1 MQLLIRDIRIV
12 DGGSI
17 SAGSILVEDGKI
29 AAILPHNAQ
38 VQGVQTIDGGGL
50 YASAGFID
58 CHTHGAGGHD
68 FMDGTV
74 EAFLGACRM
83 HLSHGTT
90 TILPTTLSAS
100 TEELLRSI
108 AAFKEARALM
118 EREQCQP
125 GLHLEGPYFAMNQ
138 KGGQDPRYIRDPDP
152 AEYRRIIEL
161 ADGAIVRWS
170 IAPERHGAME
180 MGDYLT
186 AHGIWPT
193 IAHTDA
199 TYADC
204 VEALRHGY
212 NHVTHLYSCTSTITR
227 KSGFRILGV
236 TESAYALDGLTVE
249 VIADG
254 CHLPPEL
261 LHMIVKCK
269 GVDRIIMVTD
279 SLRPAGLDVQTAIS
293 GSKEDGQI
301 CIIEDGV
308 AKLPDRSAFAGSIAT
323 ADRLVRTMWKLAG
336 VPLPDTIRMMCENP
350 ARLLHLA
357 GRKGRLLPGHDAD
370 IVLFD
375 EDVCVH
381 GVYYGGRKVPCDA

>member
-1 MQLLIRDIRIV
+1 MKTLLQHVRVV
-12 DGGSI
+12 DGG
-17 SAGSILVEDGKI
+17 AVRPGSILMAEGKVAAVLAPDAVVED
-29 AAILPHNAQ
+29 AQ
-38 VQGVQTIDGGGL
+38 TVDGRGL

-58 CHTHGAGGHD
+58 THTHGAGGHD

-74 EAFLGACRM
+74 EAFTGACRM
-83 HLSHGTT
+83 HLRHGTT

-100 TEELLRSI
+100 TEQLVRSVK
-108 AAFKEARALM
+108 AFQQARKDM
-118 EREQCQP
+118 EQEQFQP

-138 KGGQDPRYIRDPDP
+138 KGGQDPRYIRDPEP
-152 AEYRRIIEL
+152 AEYEKIVEL
-161 ADGAIVRWS
+161 AEGAILRWS
-170 IAPERHGAME
+170 VAPERKGAMQ

-204 VEALRHGY
+204 LEAIRHGY

-227 KSGFRILGV
+227 KDGFRILGV
-236 TESAYALDGLTVE
+236 TESAYLLDELTVE

-261 LHMIVKCK
+261 LRLVVKCK

-279 SLRPAGLDVQTAIS
+279 SLRPAGQDVKESIS
-293 GSKEDGQI
+293 GSKEDGQV

-308 AKLPDRSAFAGSIAT
+308 AKLPDHSAFAGSIAT
-323 ADRLVRTMWKLAG
+323 TDRLVRTMWKLAG
-336 VPLPDTIRMMCENP
+336 VPLPDTIRMMSENP
-350 ARLLHLA
+350 ARLLHIEA
-357 GRKGRLLPGHDAD
+357 RKGRLLPGLDAD
-370 IVLFD
+370 VVLFD
-375 EDVCVH
+375 EEVNVDS
-381 GVYYGGRKVPCDA
+381 VYYMGKRVC

>member
-1 MQLLIRDIRIV
+1 MQMLIRDVRIV
-12 DGGSI
+12 DGGSVF
-17 SAGSILVEDGKI
+17 AGSILAEDGKI
-29 AAILPHNAQ
+29 AAILPPDARAEGAET
-38 VQGVQTIDGGGL
+38 VEGGGL

-100 TEELLRSI
+100 TGELVRSI

-118 EREQCQP
+118 AQEQCQP
-125 GLHLEGPYFAMNQ
+125 GMHLEGPYFAMNQ

-152 AEYRRIIEL
+152 AEYRRIVEL

-193 IAHTDA
+193 IGHTDA
-199 TYADC
+199 TYDDC

-212 NHVTHLYSCTSTITR
+212 THITHLYSCTSTITR
-227 KSGFRILGV
+227 RGGFRILGV

-261 LHMIVKCK
+261 LRMIVKCK
-269 GVDRIIMVTD
+269 GVDRVIMVTD
-279 SLRPAGLDVQTAIS
+279 SLRPAGLDVRTAIS
-293 GSKEDGQI
+293 GSREDGQV

-323 ADRLVRTMWKLAG
+323 ADRLVRTMWRRAG
-336 VPLPDTIRMMCENP
+336 VPLPDVIRMMCENP
-350 ARLLHLA
+350 ARLLHLE
-357 GRKGRLLPGHDAD
+357 GRKGRLLSGHDAD

-375 EDVCVH
+375 EDVRVH
-381 GVYYGGRKVPCDA
+381 GVYYAGRRVS

>member
-1 MQLLIRDIRIV
+1 MQMLIRDVRIV
-12 DGGSI
+12 DGGSVF
-17 SAGSILVEDGKI
+17 AGSILAEDGII
-29 AAILPHNAQ
+29 AAILPPDARADGAET
-38 VQGVQTIDGGGL
+38 VEGGGL

-100 TEELLRSI
+100 TGELVRSI

-118 EREQCQP
+118 AQEQCQP
-125 GLHLEGPYFAMNQ
+125 GMHLEGPYFAMNQ

-152 AEYRRIIEL
+152 AEYRRIVEL

-193 IAHTDA
+193 IGHTDA
-199 TYADC
+199 TYDDC

-212 NHVTHLYSCTSTITR
+212 THITHLYSCTSTITR
-227 KSGFRILGV
+227 RGGFRILGV

-261 LHMIVKCK
+261 LRMIVKCK
-269 GVDRIIMVTD
+269 GVDRVIMVTD
-279 SLRPAGLDVQTAIS
+279 SLRPAGLDVRTAIS
-293 GSKEDGQI
+293 GSREDGQV

-323 ADRLVRTMWKLAG
+323 ADRLVRTMWKRAG
-336 VPLPDTIRMMCENP
+336 VPLPGVIRMMCENP
-350 ARLLHLA
+350 ARLLHLE
-357 GRKGRLLPGHDAD
+357 GRKGRLLSGHDAD

-375 EDVCVH
+375 EDVRVH
-381 GVYYGGRKVPCDA
+381 GVYYAGRRVS

>member
-1 MQLLIRDIRIV
+1 MKKLINRVRIV
-12 DGGSI
+12 DGGKLQE
-17 SAGSILVEDGKI
+17 GSILIEDGKI
-29 AAILPHNAQ
+29 AAILAPDAAAEGAE
-38 VQGVQTIDGGGL
+38 VVDGCGL
-50 YASAGFID
+50 YASAGFVD
-58 CHTHGAGGHD
+58 THTHGAGGHD

-74 EAFLGACRM
+74 EAFLGACRT
-83 HLSHGTT
+83 HLAHGTT

-100 TEELLRSI
+100 QAELVRSV
-108 AAFKEARALM
+108 AAFKQAREQM
-118 EREQCQP
+118 KHEQCQP

-138 KGGQDPRYIRDPDP
+138 KGGQDPRYIRDPEP
-152 AEYRRIIEL
+152 AEYEKLVEL

-170 IAPERHGAME
+170 VAPERKGAME

-204 VEALRHGY
+204 LEAVKHGY

-227 KSGFRILGV
+227 KDGFRILGV
-236 TESAYALDGLTVE
+236 TESAYALDELTVE

-269 GVDRIIMVTD
+269 GVDKIIMVTD
-279 SLRPAGLDVQTAIS
+279 SLRPAGQDVTTSIS
-293 GSKEDGQI
+293 GSLESGTV

-308 AKLPDRSAFAGSIAT
+308 AKLPDHTAFAGSIAT
-323 ADRLVRTMWKLAG
+323 ADRLVRTMWKQAG
-336 VPLPDTIRMMCENP
+336 VPLTDTIRMMAENP
-350 ARLLHLA
+350 ARLLHLQD
-357 GRKGRLLPGHDAD
+357 RKGRLLPGLDAD

-375 EDVCVH
+375 EDVRIDS
-381 GVYYGGRKVPCDA
+381 VYYMGSKVC

>member
-1 MQLLIRDIRIV
+1 
-12 DGGSI
+12 
-17 SAGSILVEDGKI
+17 
-29 AAILPHNAQ
+29 
-38 VQGVQTIDGGGL
+38 
-50 YASAGFID
+50 
-58 CHTHGAGGHD
+58 
-68 FMDGTV
+68 MDGTV

-100 TEELLRSI
+100 TGELVRSI

-118 EREQCQP
+118 AQEQCQP
-125 GLHLEGPYFAMNQ
+125 GMHLEGPYFAMNQ

-152 AEYRRIIEL
+152 AEYRRIVEL

-193 IAHTDA
+193 IGHTDA
-199 TYADC
+199 TYDDC

-212 NHVTHLYSCTSTITR
+212 THITHLYSCTSTITR
-227 KSGFRILGV
+227 RGGFRILGV

-261 LHMIVKCK
+261 LRMIVNA
-269 GVDRIIMVTD
+269 RA
-279 SLRPAGLDVQTAIS
+279 LTAS
-293 GSKEDGQI
+293 S
-301 CIIEDGV
+301 
-308 AKLPDRSAFAGSIAT
+308 
-323 ADRLVRTMWKLAG
+323 W
-336 VPLPDTIRMMCENP
+336 
-350 ARLLHLA
+350 
-357 GRKGRLLPGHDAD
+357 
-370 IVLFD
+370 
-375 EDVCVH
+375 
-381 GVYYGGRKVPCDA
+381 

>member
-1 MQLLIRDIRIV
+1 MQMLIRDVRIV
-12 DGGSI
+12 DGGSVF
-17 SAGSILVEDGKI
+17 AGSILAEDGKI
-29 AAILPHNAQ
+29 AAILPPDARAEGAET
-38 VQGVQTIDGGGL
+38 VEGGGL

-100 TEELLRSI
+100 TGELVRSI

-118 EREQCQP
+118 AQEQCQP
-125 GLHLEGPYFAMNQ
+125 GMHLEGPYFAMNQ

-152 AEYRRIIEL
+152 AEYRRIVEL

-193 IAHTDA
+193 IGHTDA
-199 TYADC
+199 TYDDC

-212 NHVTHLYSCTSTITR
+212 THITHLYSCTSTITR
-227 KSGFRILGV
+227 RGGFRILGV

-261 LHMIVKCK
+261 LRMIVKCK
-269 GVDRIIMVTD
+269 GVDRVIMVTD
-279 SLRPAGLDVQTAIS
+279 SLRPAGLDVRTAIS
-293 GSKEDGQI
+293 GSREDGQV

-323 ADRLVRTMWKLAG
+323 ADRLVRTMWKRAG
-336 VPLPDTIRMMCENP
+336 VPLPDVIRMMCENP
-350 ARLLHLA
+350 ARLLHLE
-357 GRKGRLLPGHDAD
+357 GRKGRLLSGHDAD

-375 EDVCVH
+375 EDVRVH
-381 GVYYGGRKVPCDA
+381 GVYYAGRRVS

>member
-1 MQLLIRDIRIV
+1 MKTLLQHVRVV
-12 DGGSI
+12 DGG
-17 SAGSILVEDGKI
+17 AVRPGSILMAEGKVAAVLAPDAVVED
-29 AAILPHNAQ
+29 AQ
-38 VQGVQTIDGGGL
+38 TVDGRGL

-58 CHTHGAGGHD
+58 THTHGAGGHD

-74 EAFLGACRM
+74 EAFTGACRM
-83 HLSHGTT
+83 HLRHGTT

-100 TEELLRSI
+100 TEQLVRSVK
-108 AAFKEARALM
+108 AFQQARKDM
-118 EREQCQP
+118 EQEQFQP

-138 KGGQDPRYIRDPDP
+138 KGGQDPRYIRDPEP
-152 AEYRRIIEL
+152 AEYEKIVEL
-161 ADGAIVRWS
+161 ADGAILRWS
-170 IAPERHGAME
+170 VAPERKGAMQ

-204 VEALRHGY
+204 LEAIRHGY

-227 KSGFRILGV
+227 KDGFRILGV
-236 TESAYALDGLTVE
+236 TESAYLLDELTVE

-261 LHMIVKCK
+261 LRLVVKCK

-279 SLRPAGLDVQTAIS
+279 SLRPAGQDVKESIS
-293 GSKEDGQI
+293 GSKEDGQV

-308 AKLPDRSAFAGSIAT
+308 AKLPDHSAFAGSIAT
-323 ADRLVRTMWKLAG
+323 TDRLVRTMWKLAG
-336 VPLPDTIRMMCENP
+336 VPLPDTIRMMSENP
-350 ARLLHLA
+350 ARLLHIEA
-357 GRKGRLLPGHDAD
+357 RKGRLLPGLDAD
-370 IVLFD
+370 VVLFD
-375 EDVCVH
+375 EDVNVDS
-381 GVYYGGRKVPCDA
+381 VYYMGKRVC

>member
-1 MQLLIRDIRIV
+1 MKTLLQHVRVV
-12 DGGSI
+12 DGGAI
-17 SAGSILVEDGKI
+17 RPGSILMAEGKVAAVLAPDAVVEDT
-29 AAILPHNAQ
+29 
-38 VQGVQTIDGGGL
+38 QTVDGRGL

-58 CHTHGAGGHD
+58 THTHGAGGHD

-74 EAFLGACRM
+74 EAFTGACRM
-83 HLSHGTT
+83 HLRHGTT

-100 TEELLRSI
+100 TEQLVRSVK
-108 AAFKEARALM
+108 AFQQARKDM
-118 EREQCQP
+118 EQEQFQP

-138 KGGQDPRYIRDPDP
+138 KGGQDPRYIRDPEP
-152 AEYRRIIEL
+152 AEYEKIVEL
-161 ADGAIVRWS
+161 AEGAILRWS
-170 IAPERHGAME
+170 VAPERKGAMQ

-204 VEALRHGY
+204 LEAIRHGY

-227 KSGFRILGV
+227 KDGFRILGV
-236 TESAYALDGLTVE
+236 TESAYLLDELTVE

-261 LHMIVKCK
+261 LRLVVKCK

-279 SLRPAGLDVQTAIS
+279 SLRPAGQDVKESIS
-293 GSKEDGQI
+293 GSKEDGQV

-308 AKLPDRSAFAGSIAT
+308 AKLPDHSAFAGSIAT
-323 ADRLVRTMWKLAG
+323 TDRLVRTMWKLAG
-336 VPLPDTIRMMCENP
+336 VPLPDTIRMMSENP
-350 ARLLHLA
+350 ARLLHIEA
-357 GRKGRLLPGHDAD
+357 RKGRLLPGLDAD
-370 IVLFD
+370 VVLFD
-375 EDVCVH
+375 EDVNVDS
-381 GVYYGGRKVPCDA
+381 VYYMGKRVC

>member
-1 MQLLIRDIRIV
+1 MKTLLQHVRVV
-12 DGGSI
+12 DGG
-17 SAGSILVEDGKI
+17 AVRPGSILMAEGKVVAVLAPDAVVED
-29 AAILPHNAQ
+29 AQ
-38 VQGVQTIDGGGL
+38 TVDGRGL

-58 CHTHGAGGHD
+58 THTHGAGGHD

-74 EAFLGACRM
+74 EAFTGACRM
-83 HLSHGTT
+83 HLRHGTT

-100 TEELLRSI
+100 TEQLVRSVK
-108 AAFKEARALM
+108 AFQQARKDM
-118 EREQCQP
+118 EQEQFQP

-138 KGGQDPRYIRDPDP
+138 KGGQDPRYIRDPEP
-152 AEYRRIIEL
+152 AEYEKIVEL
-161 ADGAIVRWS
+161 ADGAILRWS
-170 IAPERHGAME
+170 VAPERKGAMQ

-204 VEALRHGY
+204 LEAIRHGY

-227 KSGFRILGV
+227 KDGFRILGV
-236 TESAYALDGLTVE
+236 TESAYLLDELTVE

-261 LHMIVKCK
+261 LRLVVKCK

-279 SLRPAGLDVQTAIS
+279 SLRPAGQDVKESIS
-293 GSKEDGQI
+293 GSKEDGQV

-308 AKLPDRSAFAGSIAT
+308 AKLPDHSAFAGSIAT
-323 ADRLVRTMWKLAG
+323 TDRLVRTMWKLAG
-336 VPLPDTIRMMCENP
+336 VPLPDTIRMMSENP
-350 ARLLHLA
+350 ARLLHIEA
-357 GRKGRLLPGHDAD
+357 RKGRLLPGLDAD
-370 IVLFD
+370 VVLFD
-375 EDVCVH
+375 EEVNVDS
-381 GVYYGGRKVPCDA
+381 VYYMGKRVC

>member
-1 MQLLIRDIRIV
+1 MQMLIRDVRIV
-12 DGGSI
+12 DGGSVF
-17 SAGSILVEDGKI
+17 AGSILAEDGKI
-29 AAILPHNAQ
+29 AAILPPDARAEGAET
-38 VQGVQTIDGGGL
+38 VEGGGL

-100 TEELLRSI
+100 TGELVRSI

-118 EREQCQP
+118 AQEQCQP
-125 GLHLEGPYFAMNQ
+125 GMHLEGPYFAMNQ

-152 AEYRRIIEL
+152 AEYRRIVEL

-193 IAHTDA
+193 IGHTDA
-199 TYADC
+199 TYDDC

-212 NHVTHLYSCTSTITR
+212 THITHLYSCTSTITR
-227 KSGFRILGV
+227 RGGFRILGV

-261 LHMIVKCK
+261 LRMIVKCK
-269 GVDRIIMVTD
+269 GIDRVIMVTD
-279 SLRPAGLDVQTAIS
+279 SLRPAGLDVRTAIS
-293 GSKEDGQI
+293 GSREDGQV

-323 ADRLVRTMWKLAG
+323 ADRLVRTMWKRAG
-336 VPLPDTIRMMCENP
+336 VPLPDVIRMMCENP
-350 ARLLHLA
+350 ARLLHLE
-357 GRKGRLLPGHDAD
+357 GRKGRLLSGHDAD

-375 EDVCVH
+375 EDVRVH
-381 GVYYGGRKVPCDA
+381 GVYYAGRRVS

>member
-1 MQLLIRDIRIV
+1 MKTLLQHVRVV
-12 DGGSI
+12 DGGAI
-17 SAGSILVEDGKI
+17 RPGSILMAEGKVAAVLAPDAVVED
-29 AAILPHNAQ
+29 AQ
-38 VQGVQTIDGGGL
+38 TVDGRGL

-58 CHTHGAGGHD
+58 THTHGAGGHD

-74 EAFLGACRM
+74 EAFTGACRM
-83 HLSHGTT
+83 HLRHGTT

-100 TEELLRSI
+100 TEQLVRSVK
-108 AAFKEARALM
+108 AFQQARKDM
-118 EREQCQP
+118 EQEQFQP

-138 KGGQDPRYIRDPDP
+138 KGGQDPRYIRDPEP
-152 AEYRRIIEL
+152 AEYEKIVEL
-161 ADGAIVRWS
+161 ADGAILRWS
-170 IAPERHGAME
+170 VAPERKGAMQ

-204 VEALRHGY
+204 LEAIRHGY

-227 KSGFRILGV
+227 KDGFRILGV
-236 TESAYALDGLTVE
+236 TESAYLLDELTVE

-261 LHMIVKCK
+261 LRLVVKCK

-279 SLRPAGLDVQTAIS
+279 SLRPAGQDVKESIS
-293 GSKEDGQI
+293 GSKEDGQV

-308 AKLPDRSAFAGSIAT
+308 AKLPDHSAFAGSIAT
-323 ADRLVRTMWKLAG
+323 TDRLVRTMWKLAG
-336 VPLPDTIRMMCENP
+336 VPLPDTIRMMSENP
-350 ARLLHLA
+350 ARLLHIEA
-357 GRKGRLLPGHDAD
+357 RKGRLLPGLDAD
-370 IVLFD
+370 VVLFD
-375 EDVCVH
+375 EDVNVDS
-381 GVYYGGRKVPCDA
+381 VYYMGKRVC

>member
-1 MQLLIRDIRIV
+1 MKTLLQHVRVV
-12 DGGSI
+12 DGG
-17 SAGSILVEDGKI
+17 AVRPGSILMAEGKVVAVLAPDAVVED
-29 AAILPHNAQ
+29 AQ
-38 VQGVQTIDGGGL
+38 TVDGRGL

-58 CHTHGAGGHD
+58 THTHGAGGHD

-74 EAFLGACRM
+74 EAFTGACRM
-83 HLSHGTT
+83 HLRHGTT

-100 TEELLRSI
+100 TEQLVRSVK
-108 AAFKEARALM
+108 AFQQARKDM
-118 EREQCQP
+118 EQEQFQP

-138 KGGQDPRYIRDPDP
+138 KGGQDPRYIRDPEP
-152 AEYRRIIEL
+152 AEYEKIVEL
-161 ADGAIVRWS
+161 ADGAILRWS
-170 IAPERHGAME
+170 VAPERKGAMQ

-204 VEALRHGY
+204 LEAIRHGY

-227 KSGFRILGV
+227 KDGFRILGV
-236 TESAYALDGLTVE
+236 TESAYLLDELTVE

-261 LHMIVKCK
+261 LRLVVKCK

-279 SLRPAGLDVQTAIS
+279 SLRPAGQDVKESIS
-293 GSKEDGQI
+293 GSKEDGQV

-308 AKLPDRSAFAGSIAT
+308 AKLPDHSAFAGSIAT
-323 ADRLVRTMWKLAG
+323 TDRLVRTMWKLAG
-336 VPLPDTIRMMCENP
+336 VPLPDTIRMMSENP
-350 ARLLHLA
+350 ARLLHIEA
-357 GRKGRLLPGHDAD
+357 RKGRLLPGLDAD
-370 IVLFD
+370 VVLFD
-375 EDVCVH
+375 EDVNVDS
-381 GVYYGGRKVPCDA
+381 VYYMGKRVC

>member
-1 MQLLIRDIRIV
+1 MKTLLQHVRVV
-12 DGGSI
+12 DGGAI
-17 SAGSILVEDGKI
+17 RPGSILMAEGKVAAVLAPDAVVED
-29 AAILPHNAQ
+29 AQ
-38 VQGVQTIDGGGL
+38 TVDGRGL

-58 CHTHGAGGHD
+58 THTHGAGGHD

-74 EAFLGACRM
+74 EAFTGACRM
-83 HLSHGTT
+83 HLRHGTT

-100 TEELLRSI
+100 TEQLVRSVK
-108 AAFKEARALM
+108 AFQQARKDM
-118 EREQCQP
+118 EQEQFQP

-138 KGGQDPRYIRDPDP
+138 KGGQDPRYIRDPEP
-152 AEYRRIIEL
+152 AEYEKIVEL
-161 ADGAIVRWS
+161 AEGAILRWS
-170 IAPERHGAME
+170 VAPERKGAMQ

-204 VEALRHGY
+204 LEAIRHGY

-227 KSGFRILGV
+227 KGGFRILGV
-236 TESAYALDGLTVE
+236 TESAYLLDELTVE

-261 LHMIVKCK
+261 LRLVVKCK

-279 SLRPAGLDVQTAIS
+279 SLRPAGQDVKESIS
-293 GSKEDGQI
+293 GSKEDGQV

-308 AKLPDRSAFAGSIAT
+308 AKLPDHSAFAGSIAT
-323 ADRLVRTMWKLAG
+323 TDRLVRTMWKLAG
-336 VPLPDTIRMMCENP
+336 VPLPDTIRMMSENP
-350 ARLLHLA
+350 ARLLHIEA
-357 GRKGRLLPGHDAD
+357 RKGRLLPGLDAD
-370 IVLFD
+370 VVLFD
-375 EDVCVH
+375 EDVNVDS
-381 GVYYGGRKVPCDA
+381 VYYMGKRVC

>member
-1 MQLLIRDIRIV
+1 MQMLIRDVRIV
-12 DGGSI
+12 DGGSVF
-17 SAGSILVEDGKI
+17 AGSILAEDGKI
-29 AAILPHNAQ
+29 AAILPPDARAEGAET
-38 VQGVQTIDGGGL
+38 VEGGGL

-100 TEELLRSI
+100 TGELVRSI
-108 AAFKEARALM
+108 AVFKEARALM
-118 EREQCQP
+118 AQEQCQP
-125 GLHLEGPYFAMNQ
+125 GMHLEGPYFAMNQ

-152 AEYRRIIEL
+152 AEYRRIVEL

-193 IAHTDA
+193 IGHTDA
-199 TYADC
+199 TYDDC

-212 NHVTHLYSCTSTITR
+212 THITHLYSCTSTITR
-227 KSGFRILGV
+227 RGGFRILGV

-261 LHMIVKCK
+261 LRMIVKCK
-269 GVDRIIMVTD
+269 GVDRVIMVTD
-279 SLRPAGLDVQTAIS
+279 SLRPAGLDVRTAIS
-293 GSKEDGQI
+293 GSREDGQV

-323 ADRLVRTMWKLAG
+323 ADRLVRTMWRRAG
-336 VPLPDTIRMMCENP
+336 VPLPDVIRMMCENP
-350 ARLLHLA
+350 ARLLHLE
-357 GRKGRLLPGHDAD
+357 GRKGRLLSGHDAD

-375 EDVCVH
+375 EDVRVH
-381 GVYYGGRKVPCDA
+381 GVYYAGRRVS